1 MSAIAVSSLTKDYGD
16 LRANDDLSFEV
27 EEGEVFGYLGPNG
40 AGKTTTIR
48 TLLGFMQPSSGTATV
63 LGADI
68 RDEAALVEAKD
79 DIGYLPANPAFDE
92 HVTGRELL
100 DLHAAVKGDD
110 RLERLLDT
118 FAPPL
123 TRPIRE
129 LSSGNVQK
137 LGLVQA
143 FMHDP
148 DLVIMDEP
156 TSGLDPLMQREFNEF
171 VREEQARGTT
181 VFMSSH
187 VLGEVR
193 RVCDR
198 VGILR
203 AGKLVAIED
212 IEALLRRSGKTVRLR
227 AAEPISPEALD
238 FDGTHDVEVHDVDD
252 DEASDDIGFVF
263 GGGDRIVTEAR
274 FTHTGDINELLE
286 VVGRY
291 DLVDLEIEEAPLED
305 VFMRFYGGQADA

>member
-1 MSAIAVSSLTKDYGD
+1 MAAIAVSSLTKDYGD

-27 EEGEVFGYLGPNG
+27 EAGEVFGYLGPNG

-48 TLLGFMQPSSGTATV
+48 TLLGFMQPTSGSATV

-68 RDEAALVEAKD
+68 RDEAALVEAKY

-123 TRPIRE
+123 TRPIRA

-156 TSGLDPLMQREFNEF
+156 TSGLDPLMQQEFNTF
-171 VREEQARGTT
+171 IREEQARGTT

-203 AGKLVAIED
+203 AGKLVAIEE
-212 IEALLRRSGKTVRLR
+212 IESLLRRSGKTVRLR
-227 AAEPISPEALD
+227 AAEPISATALD
-238 FDGTHDVEVHDVDD
+238 FDGTHDIEVHDVDD
-252 DEASDDIGFVF
+252 DDGEGEFVF
-263 GGGDRIVTEAR
+263 GGADRIVTEAR
-274 FTHTGDINELLE
+274 FTHTGDINELLD
-286 VVGRY
+286 VVGQY

>member
-1 MSAIAVSSLTKDYGD
+1 MAAIDVSSLTKDYGD
-16 LRANDDLSFEV
+16 LRANDELSFEV
-27 EEGEVFGYLGPNG
+27 DDGEVFGYLGPNG

-48 TLLGFMQPSSGTATV
+48 TLLGFMQPTAGTATV
-63 LGADI
+63 LGADV
-68 RDEAALVEAKD
+68 RNEAELVEAKRH
-79 DIGYLPANPAFDE
+79 IGYLPANPAFDE

-148 DLVIMDEP
+148 DLVILDEP

-171 VREEQARGTT
+171 VREEQGRGTT

-193 RVCDR
+193 QVCDR

-203 AGKLVAIED
+203 AGQLVAIED
-212 IEALLRRSGKTVRLR
+212 IEDLLRRSGKTVRLR
-227 AAEPISPEALD
+227 AAEPIDPAALELA
-238 FDGTHDVEVHDVDD
+238 GVHDAEVHAVDHED
-252 DEASDDIGFVF
+252 DGAGEFVF
-263 GGGDRIVTEAR
+263 AGENRIVSEA
-274 FTHTGDINELLE
+274 TLTYTGDINELLD

-291 DLVDLEIEEAPLED
+291 DLVDLDVQEAPLED
-305 VFMRFYGGQADA
+305 VFMRFYGGHADA